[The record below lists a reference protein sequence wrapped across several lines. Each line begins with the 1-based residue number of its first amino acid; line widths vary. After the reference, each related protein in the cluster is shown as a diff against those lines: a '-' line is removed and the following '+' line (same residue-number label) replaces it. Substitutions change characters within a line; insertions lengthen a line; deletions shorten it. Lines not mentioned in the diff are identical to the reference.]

1 MTSPSEKRTPTSPT
15 RGDDTPTSP
24 TRRDDD
30 LPYSYEEGPVSRET
44 VVSVFGGASRTGP
57 WSPPEE
63 TRAVAGFGDVLLDF
77 TEADLPSGVTEVDA
91 YAVFGKVEIRVPASL
106 EVELSGLALLGNVVH
121 RSGKSG
127 ETRKR
132 LRRWLRLPEPP
143 PRVPETRADADAVLS
158 VRGTAFF
165 GDVVVTIV

>member
-1 MTSPSEKRTPTSPT
+1 MTSPSEKRTL
-15 RGDDTPTSP
+15 TSP
-24 TRRDDD
+24 TRRDED